1 MIRSETLEFT
11 FDEKMWILDTL
22 KEEFKDDPYINDME
36 FVAYLIIRQNKV
48 QIKDSIVSFGDSAL
62 GKLEYIDRKYKFTP
76 YEDVM
81 YFNSL
86 NFPEDWHKSPE
97 FCDRLTRI
105 NDEIFPIICEYVI
118 KIIERD
124 IERLKDISK

>member
-11 FDEKMWILDTL
+11 YDEKMWILDLL
-22 KEEFKDDPYINDME
+22 KEDFKDDPYINDME
-36 FVAYLIIRQNKV
+36 FVAYLIILQNKV

-62 GKLEYIDRKYKFTP
+62 GKLEYIDHKYKFTS
-76 YEDVM
+76 YKDAM
-81 YFNSL
+81 YFNFL
-86 NFPEDWHKSPE
+86 NLPVDWQKSEE
-97 FCDRLTRI
+97 FCDRLSRI

-124 IERLKDISK
+124 IER

>member
-36 FVAYLIIRQNKV
+36 FVAYLILLQNKV
-48 QIKDSIVSFGDSAL
+48 QIKDSFVSFGDSAL

-76 YEDVM
+76 YKDAM
-81 YFNSL
+81 YFNFL
-86 NFPEDWHKSPE
+86 NLPVDWQKSEE

-118 KIIERD
+118 KVIERE
-124 IERLKDISK
+124 IER